1 MIIDFLSFLMM
12 QLNKP
17 RALQTLLVLIFILLT
32 IFSLHLQVLELS
44 VHVLVLRFLVAISE
58 KIYARSSFAV
68 KCTDVSVDVIDS
80 DYKGPV
86 CVLFFSFSNNISN
99 N

>member
-1 MIIDFLSFLMM
+1 MIIDFLSFLML

-17 RALQTLLVLIFILLT
+17 RALQTLLVLIFILLI

-68 KCTDVSVDVIDS
+68 KCTDVSADVIDS